1 MEYGKVGLDM
11 EKHIYDENNGLI
23 YTLHGDYYLPDLAVP
38 EEETANYGKYGMLR
52 KNYLKEHKPWRYQS
66 MIFSG
71 KLNTH
76 LNEVDLQARDRV
88 EILVKQM
95 AEKQGITEQLKSKQP
110 MVWVQKMNEL
120 KNVAEEIILQ
130 NIFGDS
136 GI

>member
-1 MEYGKVGLDM
+1 M
-11 EKHIYDENNGLI
+11 EKHIYDENNGLT
-23 YTLHGDYYLPDLAVP
+23 YTLYGDYYLPDLAVP
-38 EEETANYGKYGMLR
+38 EEETANYGKLR

-95 AEKQGITEQLKSKQP
+95 AEKQGITEQLKAEQP
-110 MVWVQKMNEL
+110 MLWVGKINMI
-120 KNVAEEIILQ
+120 KSMAEEIVVREIVYK
-130 NIFGDS
+130 
-136 GI
+136 

>member
-1 MEYGKVGLDM
+1 
-11 EKHIYDENNGLI
+11 
-23 YTLHGDYYLPDLAVP
+23 
-38 EEETANYGKYGMLR
+38 
-52 KNYLKEHKPWRYQS
+52 